1 VLIIPAAHDE
11 EEEQEALERRRR
23 RREKHER
30 EKRERNGKVERS
42 SSATNRKGFMPNT
55 PGAGDEPPAPRGN
68 YVTQRDK
75 PSAAPGAGDGGN
87 ISGEPGR
94 AGFAFKFGST
104 GDPESIFHKFL
115 REQGMDA
122 WDGEY
127 IFKDFSGFG
136 AGPDPVRKPREKATP
151 TPERL
156 STPYATHGGEKLNPF
171 QNYDGYDSRHDAYDS
186 RR

>member
-1 VLIIPAAHDE
+1 MLIIPAAHDE

-55 PGAGDEPPAPRGN
+55 PGAGDEPPAPRGS

-75 PSAAPGAGDGGN
+75 PSAAPGAGDGGY

-94 AGFAFKFGST
+94 AGFAFRFGDS
-104 GDPESIFHKFL
+104 ESIF
-115 REQGMDA
+115 REFFRNGDIFR
-122 WDGEY
+122 DGD
-127 IFKDFSGFG
+127 ILNDFYGVG
-136 AGPDPVRKPREKATP
+136 AGSDPVRKPREKATP

-156 STPYATHGGEKLNPF
+156 STPYANHGGEKLNPF
-171 QNYDGYDSRHDAYDS
+171 QNYDGYDSR
-186 RR
+186 R

>member
-1 VLIIPAAHDE
+1 MLIIPAAHDE
-11 EEEQEALERRRR
+11 EEALERRRR

-55 PGAGDEPPAPRGN
+55 PGAGDEPPAPRGS

-75 PSAAPGAGDGGN
+75 PSAAPGVSDGGY
-87 ISGEPGR
+87 ISGEPGPAR
-94 AGFAFKFGST
+94 FVFRFGDSESVFRELFRRD
-104 GDPESIFHKFL
+104 GD
-115 REQGMDA
+115 
-122 WDGEY
+122 
-127 IFKDFSGFG
+127 IFKDFPGVG

-156 STPYATHGGEKLNPF
+156 STPYANHGGEKLNPF
-171 QNYDGYDSRHDAYDS
+171 QNYDGYDSR
-186 RR
+186 R